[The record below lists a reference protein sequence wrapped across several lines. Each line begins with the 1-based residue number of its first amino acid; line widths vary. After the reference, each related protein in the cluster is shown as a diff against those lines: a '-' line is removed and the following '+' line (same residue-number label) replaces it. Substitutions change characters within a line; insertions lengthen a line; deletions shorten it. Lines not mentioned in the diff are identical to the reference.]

1 MPIRTNRGRAAVY
14 RRLWGWPLRSPKHL
28 ASACIVLAILVI
40 GLGIVLP
47 QTLNKS
53 VSPTPADPF
62 AASPTSSSRTTAGIP
77 ITSSATTTSPLP
89 TRLSAPLLTPSSAA
103 PSADGLKVA
112 KQWATA
118 FVTHPDG
125 VTNAQWQDGLRP
137 FTTEEGMTETK
148 EVEPGNIPATKVIGE
163 PVPLKSLTKSLEAEI
178 TTDGPK
184 LVVTVIDTGNGWRV
198 SHYNS
203 AG

>member
-47 QTLNKS
+47 QTLGNK
-53 VSPTPADPF
+53 VAPTPADPF
-62 AASPTSSSRTTAGIP
+62 GASPSSSPRTAAGIP
-77 ITSSATTTSPLP
+77 ITSSATTSSLP
-89 TRLSAPLLTPSSAA
+89 TRLSAPLLTPSPSA
-103 PSADGLKVA
+103 PSPDGLKVA

-125 VTNAQWQDGLRP
+125 ITNAQWQDGLRP

-148 EVEPGNIPATKVIGE
+148 EVEPGNIPATEVIGE
-163 PVPLKSLTKSLEAEI
+163 PRAVKSFSKSLEAEVSTNGPTLVI
-178 TTDGPK
+178 T
-184 LVVTVIDTGNGWRV
+184 VVDTGSGWRV

-203 AG
+203 AS

>member
-47 QTLNKS
+47 QTLGKK
-53 VSPTPADPF
+53 VAPTPADPF
-62 AASPTSSSRTTAGIP
+62 AASPTSSSRATAGIP
-77 ITSSATTTSPLP
+77 ITSSTTSSPLP

-103 PSADGLKVA
+103 PNPDGLKVA

-125 VTNAQWQDGLRP
+125 ITNAQWQDGLRP

-148 EVEPGNIPATKVIGE
+148 EVEPGNIPASEVTGE
-163 PVPLKSLTKSLEAEI
+163 PRALKSFSKSLEAEVS
-178 TTDGPK
+178 TNGPK
-184 LVVTVIDTGNGWRV
+184 LIITVIDTGNGWRV

-203 AG
+203 AS

>member
-47 QTLNKS
+47 QTLNRN

-62 AASPTSSSRTTAGIP
+62 AASPTSSSRFTAGIP
-77 ITSSATTTSPLP
+77 ITSSATTSPLP
-89 TRLSAPLLTPSSAA
+89 TRLSEPLLTPSPAA
-103 PSADGLKVA
+103 PNPDGLKVA

-125 VTNAQWQDGLRP
+125 ITNAQWQDGLRP
-137 FTTEEGMTETK
+137 FTTEEAMTETK
-148 EVEPGNIPATKVIGE
+148 EVEPGNIPANQVIGE
-163 PVPLKSLTKSLEAEI
+163 PRALKSFSKSLEAEVA
-178 TTDGPK
+178 TNGPK
-184 LVVTVIDTGNGWRV
+184 LVITVIDTGNGWRV

-203 AG
+203 AS